1 MDEKIEQVLEKVK
14 NGEKLSN
21 KEKRLHEKYLEKN
34 PEYQT
39 HIDDEV
45 PQDLKAFSLVYEG
58 QNTEPPAADA
68 FTCSN
73 FTLTAPG
80 QTLFKDATITITQGK
95 RYGILGPNGMG
106 KTTILRHIASR
117 DLPVPKNWDV
127 ILAEQEA
134 KASDRT
140 AVQEVLA
147 ADLKTVELLELEEKL
162 VKTLEDMEAT
172 MEKGGTV
179 AAEDMEKLVKTL
191 EDMEATMEKG

>member
-73 FTLTAPG
+73 FTLSAPG
-80 QTLFKDATITITQGK
+80 QTLFKDATVTITQGK

-134 KASDRT
+134 KASHRS
-140 AVQEVLA
+140 AVDEVLA
-147 ADLKTVELLELEEKL
+147 ADLKTMELLQREEHLLKQLEAFE
-162 VKTLEDMEAT
+162 EAT
-172 MEKGGTV
+172 SEGRG
-179 AAEDMEKLVKTL
+179 
-191 EDMEATMEKG
+191 